1 MDKPVVTLQPTAT
14 PVFNPS
20 AAPPPAVPG
29 NPLLTAPVAA
39 TLVKLAAPNLLG
51 MVATTAVSIA
61 ETAYLGHLGAE
72 PLAAAALVLPFIM
85 LMGMMSAGAMG
96 GGVSSA
102 ISRALGAGNE
112 ARARD
117 LARHALVIGLS
128 MGLGFTL
135 LLSLLAAPLFHLL
148 GGRDGTLRL
157 AVAYGGVVFLS
168 VWVIWLS
175 NMFASVLRGS
185 GDMVRPSLALMAM
198 ATLQV
203 VLGGSLCF
211 GWGPAPRLGIV
222 GVGLGQAIAGALGAG
237 VMFLMLRSR
246 GAKVPLVVSGPL
258 RRELFADILRVGAP
272 GMLSPIQTVGAI
284 LVITAIAARF
294 GVETLAGYGIGSRLE
309 FLLVPIA
316 FSVGVA
322 SLPMVGLAI
331 GAGDVARARKVAWTA
346 GALGAGGLGTLG
358 VILAVFP
365 QLWVGIF
372 TRDPGV
378 QAAAALY
385 LRFAGPAFIFF
396 GLSLALYFSSQ
407 GAGRVWGPLLAGTAR
422 LLLIAIG
429 GWALIQLQAPSWAL
443 FALVA
448 AGMVTMGTLT
458 AASVALTSW
467 GPSGGPQPSRVRV
480 T

>member
-1 MDKPVVTLQPTAT
+1 MDKLAADIASAVT
-14 PVFNPS
+14 PVFNPG
-20 AAPPPAVPG
+20 AVAPPEISA

-39 TLVKLAAPNLLG
+39 TLVRLAAPNLLG

-61 ETAYLGHLGAE
+61 ETAYLGHLGRE
-72 PLAAAALVLPFIM
+72 PLAAATLVLPFIM

-102 ISRALGAGNE
+102 ISRALGGGHVQ
-112 ARARD
+112 RAQD
-117 LARHALVIGLS
+117 LARHALVIGLVL
-128 MGLGFTL
+128 GLGFTVV
-135 LLSLLAAPLFHLL
+135 LSLLAGPLFHLL
-148 GGRDGTLRL
+148 GGRAEILRL
-157 AVAYGGVVFLS
+157 SVAYGGIVFLS
-168 VWVIWLS
+168 VWLIWLS

-185 GDMVRPSLALMAM
+185 GDMIRPSVALMSM
-198 ATLQV
+198 AALQV

-211 GWGPAPRLGIV
+211 GWGPAPQLGIV

-237 VMFLMLRSR
+237 VMFLMLRSK
-246 GAKVPLVVSGPL
+246 GARVPLVVRGPL
-258 RRELFADILRVGAP
+258 SREMFADILRVGGP

-294 GVETLAGYGIGSRLE
+294 GASTLAGYGIGSRLE

-331 GAGDVARARKVAWTA
+331 GAGNVARARKVAWTA
-346 GALGAGGLGTLG
+346 GAIAAAGLGSLG
-358 VILAVFP
+358 ILLAVFP

-372 TRDPGV
+372 TRDAEV

-407 GAGRVWGPLLAGTAR
+407 GAGKVWGPLLAGTAR

-429 GWALIQLQAPSWAL
+429 GWVLIQIKAPSWAL

-448 AGMVTMGTLT
+448 AGMVTMGMLT
-458 AASVALTSW
+458 AASIALTPW
-467 GPSGGPQPSRVRV
+467 GPQPSRAKV

>member
-1 MDKPVVTLQPTAT
+1 MDRSVVTLDPTAT
-14 PVFNPS
+14 PVFNP
-20 AAPPPAVPG
+20 PPPV

-39 TLVKLAAPNLLG
+39 TLVRLAAPNLVG
-51 MVATTAVSIA
+51 MIATTAVSIA

-117 LARHALVIGLS
+117 LARHALVIGLA

-148 GGRDGTLRL
+148 GGRDGALRL
-157 AVAYGGVVFLS
+157 AIAYGGVVFLS

-185 GDMVRPSLALMAM
+185 GDMVRPSVALMAM

-222 GVGLGQAIAGALGAG
+222 GVGLGQAIAGVLGAG
-237 VMFLMLRSR
+237 VMFLMLRSKGTR
-246 GAKVPLVVSGPL
+246 VPLVVFGPL

-272 GMLSPIQTVGAI
+272 GLLSPIQTVGAI
-284 LVITAIAARF
+284 LIITAIAARF

-358 VILAVFP
+358 IILAIFP

-429 GWALIQLQAPSWAL
+429 GWALIWLQAPSWAL

-448 AGMVTMGTLT
+448 AGMVTMGGLT
-458 AASVALTSW
+458 AASVALTPW
-467 GPSGGPQPSRVRV
+467 GPQPSRVRV